1 MNVREKTLLEIIA
14 ESAGKHPA
22 ESPEIRAQPI
32 KQKAVRA
39 VSSTRKQVRKPAKT
53 APQEQQ
59 KQTEKKIDEYLEMI
73 EGMLS

>member
-22 ESPEIRAQPI
+22 ESPEIRVQPI

-53 APQEQQ
+53 APQERQ